1 MKNFNEFKAF
11 ESKITLDLPE
21 GWKKSNKSIKKEFKF
36 KDFLTAMGFINGVG
50 EIANKMNHHPKMTID
65 FNVVL
70 IETTTH
76 DEGKVTNKDLDLAE
90 AIDNLYPD
98 RKKLS
103 HWLR

>member
-21 GWKKSNKSIKKEFKF
+21 GWKKSNKYIRKEFKF
-36 KDFLTAMGFINGVG
+36 KNFLTAMGFINGVG
-50 EIANKMNHHPKMTID
+50 EIANRMNHHPKMTID

-76 DEGKVTNKDLDLAE
+76 DEEKVTNKDLDLAE

-98 RKKLS
+98 KKKLS